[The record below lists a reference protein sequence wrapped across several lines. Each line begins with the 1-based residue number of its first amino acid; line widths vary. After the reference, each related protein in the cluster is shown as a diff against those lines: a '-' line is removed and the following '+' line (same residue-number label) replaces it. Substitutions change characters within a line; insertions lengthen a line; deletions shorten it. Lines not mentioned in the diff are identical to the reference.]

1 MSHGR
6 SKCFMH
12 YKSLQIVI
20 IVDNYIFSF
29 VAMFEEA
36 INWLDKSETTRDI
49 YVIYRKKL
57 NKFIKAG
64 TGGLV
69 Y

>member
-1 MSHGR
+1 
-6 SKCFMH
+6 MH
-12 YKSLQIVI
+12 NKSLQIVI
-20 IVDNYIFSF
+20 VVDNYIFSF

-36 INWLDKSETTRDI
+36 INWLDKSETTSAI
-49 YVIYRKKL
+49 SYIRKKFS
-57 NKFIKAG
+57 KFIKAG